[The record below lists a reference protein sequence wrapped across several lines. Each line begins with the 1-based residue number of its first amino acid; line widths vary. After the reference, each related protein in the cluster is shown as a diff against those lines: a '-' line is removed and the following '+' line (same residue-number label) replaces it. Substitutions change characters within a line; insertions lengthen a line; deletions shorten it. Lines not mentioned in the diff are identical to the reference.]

1 MPHEESEPYRV
12 GKGKPP
18 KEHQFKKGRPSPNPR
33 GRPKGSTRESQLQK
47 MLKKRIFVTGADG
60 RRVRKPLEE
69 VINHKLVETA
79 AKGDF
84 KAIKLI
90 NELVVMHDKYQLVRQ
105 PSPEEVR
112 EQVELEEKQ
121 RKINDDFQEMM
132 IEHLE
137 FLAELNRLGVLDGHD
152 GKPGVA
158 SWVVDAAAE
167 RNPDA
172 YWAKWRVDR
181 NRQGAA
187 APSPSPGDLPVEM
200 PGR

>member
-1 MPHEESEPYRV
+1 MPHNAGPEPYRV

-18 KEHQFKKGRPSPNPR
+18 KEHQFKKGQPSPNPQ

-90 NELVVMHDKYQLVRQ
+90 NELVIMHDKYQLVQ
-105 PSPEEVR
+105 QLSP
-112 EQVELEEKQ
+112 
-121 RKINDDFQEMM
+121 
-132 IEHLE
+132 
-137 FLAELNRLGVLDGHD
+137 
-152 GKPGVA
+152 
-158 SWVVDAAAE
+158 
-167 RNPDA
+167 
-172 YWAKWRVDR
+172 
-181 NRQGAA
+181 
-187 APSPSPGDLPVEM
+187 
-200 PGR
+200 